1 MKLDHVT
8 PADQEIIAFAQSA
21 MRAESDAIVG
31 AAQKLSANFVAA
43 VRALGEI
50 QGKVVVTGLGKS
62 GHVGRKIAST
72 LASTGTPAFFL
83 HPSEALHGD
92 LGMVAGD
99 DAVIG
104 IAFGGETL
112 EVLEVVKHARRVACK
127 VIAITGKAESS
138 LAKLAHFT
146 LDGSISREVCP
157 LNLAPTAS
165 TAVALALG
173 DALAVCLMKQ
183 RGFTSQDFAVL
194 HPGGS
199 IGRKLSCVADH
210 MRMAGPDLPAVTEDQ
225 NFHVVLEAVTKKNFG
240 IVPVL
245 DQNQQLIGAISDGD
259 IRRSLL
265 HKGAQAL
272 SLTAKEIMTPNPR
285 TVDGAMIALE
295 AFQIMEKHQI
305 TSLFVVDNK
314 NNASKALRGIVRMHD
329 LLAAKIV

>member
-1 MKLDHVT
+1 MKLEH
-8 PADQEIIAFAQSA
+8 AGLSDQDILEFAQSA
-21 MRAESDAIVG
+21 MQAESDAVVS
-31 AAQKLSANFVAA
+31 AAQKLSVTFVAA
-43 VRALGEI
+43 VRALI
-50 QGKVVVTGLGKS
+50 AIRGKVVITGLGKS

-92 LGMVAGD
+92 LGMVTSD

-104 IAFGGETL
+104 IAFGGETI
-112 EVLEVVKHARRVACK
+112 EVLEVVKHARRVGCN
-127 VIAITGKAESS
+127 VIAITGKIESS

-173 DALAVCLMKQ
+173 DALAMCLMKQ

-199 IGRKLSCVADH
+199 IGRRLSCVGDH
-210 MRMAGPDLPAVTEDQ
+210 MRATGVDLPTVSETQD
-225 NFHVVLEAVTKKNFG
+225 FHIVLEAVTRKNFG

-245 DQNQQLIGAISDGD
+245 DPKGQLVGAISDGD

-265 HKGAQAL
+265 HKGAKAL

-285 TVDGAMIALE
+285 TVASTMIALE

-305 TSLFVVDNK
+305 TSLFVVDDSTTK
-314 NNASKALRGIVRMHD
+314 VLQGIVRMHD